1 MCIVGSYF
9 SGRHLTYPDVPPI
22 TAIFLPTSFSDDF
35 PMLEGYEQFKGGKNL
50 LFNSSNLE

>member
-9 SGRHLTYPDVPPI
+9 NGRHLTYPDVPPI